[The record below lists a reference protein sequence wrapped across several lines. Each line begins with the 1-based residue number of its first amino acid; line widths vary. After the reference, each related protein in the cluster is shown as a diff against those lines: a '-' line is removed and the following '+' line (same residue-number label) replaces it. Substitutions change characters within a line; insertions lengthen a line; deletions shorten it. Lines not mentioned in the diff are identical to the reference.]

1 MFVCVCLFFMLA
13 DLLPEFRLLGI
24 QQQNVSQVW
33 PLHILAPQNLIIGQE
48 IVGLVMSLFSV
59 CAVVRTQELK

>member
-1 MFVCVCLFFMLA
+1 MGSLCGLCLCVCLFFMLA

-48 IVGLVMSLFSV
+48 IVGLVMSLFF
-59 CAVVRTQELK
+59 CLRRC